1 MTSFC
6 ARLASRY
13 RHHCVIS
20 AGFGVVP
27 IQQLDEAQTGQQVR
41 EVYFKRA
48 AMKLRWVDPEGPLR
62 QTFGVRGI
70 VRTTVCF
77 APELGSGVV

>member
-1 MTSFC
+1 
-6 ARLASRY
+6 
-13 RHHCVIS
+13 
-20 AGFGVVP
+20 
-27 IQQLDEAQTGQQVR
+27 LDEAQAGQQVR

-77 APELGSGVV
+77 VPELGSGVV